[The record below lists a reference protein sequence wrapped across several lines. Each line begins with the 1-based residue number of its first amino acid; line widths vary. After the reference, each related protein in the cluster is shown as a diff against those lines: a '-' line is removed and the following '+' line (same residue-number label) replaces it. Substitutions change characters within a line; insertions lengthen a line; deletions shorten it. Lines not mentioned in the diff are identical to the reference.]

1 MSKPL
6 LLGSL
11 LFCALLAPDAP
22 ANAQG
27 PPTGATEPSSS
38 TASVP
43 ATTYTSVFAPYRLA
57 PRERLWPWT
66 QLFTPDG
73 SHADRS
79 TLAAA
84 AEDVTVRKPSGGH
97 EEHGGGRPVTA
108 ETSSTSAADPHAAHR
123 QAPPAST
130 AAASVDITVPDGSD
144 LIGIVQSIERESSR
158 VEITHGPITKLGMG
172 GMTMWFRVKDAALLD
187 EVKVGE
193 RFAFSIEM
201 TDRGIVITRVERMAA
216 K

>member
-11 LFCALLAPDAP
+11 LLCSLFAPGPP
-22 ANAQG
+22 ANAQSLLT
-27 PPTGATEPSSS
+27 PVTEPSSS

-43 ATTYTSVFAPYRLA
+43 ATSYTSVFARYRPA

-84 AEDVTVRKPSGGH
+84 AIEVTVQKPSGGH
-97 EEHGGGRPVTA
+97 ESHGGGRPVTVA
-108 ETSSTSAADPHAAHR
+108 TSPPTAGDPHAAHR
-123 QAPPAST
+123 QAAAAST
-130 AAASVDITVPDGSD
+130 AAASVDVPVPDGSD
-144 LIGIVQSIERESSR
+144 LVGIVQSIERESSR
-158 VEITHGPITKLGMG
+158 VELKHGPIAKLGMG
-172 GMTMWFRVKDAALLD
+172 GMTMWFRLKDAALAD
-187 EVKVGE
+187 
-193 RFAFSIEM
+193 
-201 TDRGIVITRVERMAA
+201 
-216 K
+216 